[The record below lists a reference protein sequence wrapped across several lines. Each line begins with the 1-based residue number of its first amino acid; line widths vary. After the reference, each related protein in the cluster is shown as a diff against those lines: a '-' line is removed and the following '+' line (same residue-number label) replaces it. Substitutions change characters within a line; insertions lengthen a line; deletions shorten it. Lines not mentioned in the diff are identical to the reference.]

1 MKTVTINGCEYKL
14 AYNLRSL
21 FIYEEIAGK
30 PYSGAKSMENYY
42 LMYSMLQAN
51 NENFDMSLDAFVDAC
66 DVDFGLYDAFLEVM
80 DSYGKRFNA
89 YQENKKKTVTQ

>member
-21 FIYEEIAGK
+21 FVYEEITGK
-30 PYSGAKSMENYY
+30 PYSGTKTIDNYF
-42 LMYSMLQAN
+42 LMFAMLQAN
-51 NENFDMSLDAFVDAC
+51 NEAFDMPFDDFLDAC
-66 DVDFGLYDAFLEVM
+66 DKDFSLSEAFIEVM

-89 YQENKKKTVTQ
+89 YQENKKKAVTQ